1 MKNLLLLIGMFF
13 LSSTAFAQSRTWVK
27 SRIAKTL
34 VESHQVLANN
44 KKIKDGEAFIMN
56 NGDQEL
62 ARGKYKQGVKDSIWN
77 FYSMSGNL
85 IQVYDYTNSKLLY
98 NITDDQTIVHERVEI
113 DTTGFV
119 NPKIVAS
126 KKIGGI
132 NLGFNLLFNEKL
144 LPLEAKQ
151 QKDDVLMEYVFSISE
166 TGKLEGFSIDYSS
179 VFYNAENKQSINN
192 LPAHAYEFIPASIN
206 GKPVK
211 SKLVYQVV
219 LNIAQAR
226 DRGTYNIPT
235 QNN

>member
-1 MKNLLLLIGMFF
+1 MKNTLLLIGLIF
-13 LSSTAFAQSRTWVK
+13 LSAAGIAQSRVWSK

-34 VESHQVLANN
+34 VESHQVLASN
-44 KKIKDGEAFIMN
+44 KKVKDGEAFIMN
-56 NGDQEL
+56 NGNQEL

-85 IQVYDYTNSKLLY
+85 IQVYDYTNAKLLY
-98 NITDDQTIVHERVEI
+98 NISDDATIVHERVEI
-113 DTTGFV
+113 DTSGFV
-119 NPKIVAS
+119 NPKVAAS

-132 NLGFNLLFNEKL
+132 NLGFYLLYNEKL

-151 QKDDVLMEYVFSISE
+151 QKDDVLMEYVFTISE
-166 TGKLEGFSIDYSS
+166 TGKLAGFSIDYSS
-179 VFYNAENKQSINN
+179 TFFNAENKQPIDN
-192 LPAHAYEFIPASIN
+192 LPAEAYEFIPASIN

-211 SKLVYQVV
+211 SQLVYQVV

-235 QNN
+235 QKN

>member
-1 MKNLLLLIGMFF
+1 MKNILLIGVLF

-34 VESHQVLANN
+34 VESHQVLTNN

-98 NITDDQTIVHERVEI
+98 NIADDQTIVHERVEI

-132 NLGFNLLFNEKL
+132 NLGFYLLFNEKL

-192 LPAHAYEFIPASIN
+192 LPAEAYEFTPASIN

>member
-1 MKNLLLLIGMFF
+1 MKNILLLIGLLF
-13 LSSTAFAQSRTWVK
+13 LSASGIAQSRIWSK

-34 VESHQVLANN
+34 VESHQVLASN
-44 KKIKDGEAFIMN
+44 KKVKDGEAFIMN
-56 NGDQEL
+56 NGNQEL

-98 NITDDQTIVHERVEI
+98 NITDDKTIVHERVEI

-119 NPKIVAS
+119 NPKVVAS

-132 NLGFNLLFNEKL
+132 NLGFYLVFNEKS

-151 QKDDVLMEYVFSISE
+151 QKDDVLMEYVFTISE

-179 VFYNAENKQSINN
+179 TFYNAENNQSVKN
-192 LPAHAYEFIPASIN
+192 LPAEAYEFIPASIN
-206 GKPVK
+206 GKNVK
-211 SKLVYQVV
+211 SKLVYQVI

>member
-1 MKNLLLLIGMFF
+1 MKNLLLLLGMFF
-13 LSSTAFAQSRTWVK
+13 LSSTVFAQSRTWVK

-34 VESHQVLANN
+34 VESHQVLSSN

-56 NGDQEL
+56 NGNQEL
-62 ARGKYKQGVKDSIWN
+62 ARGKYKQGAKDSIWN

-113 DTTGFV
+113 DTTGFIK
-119 NPKIVAS
+119 PKIIVS

-132 NLGFNLLFNEKL
+132 NLGFYLLFNEKL

-192 LPAHAYEFIPASIN
+192 LPADAYEFTPASIN